1 MQLPQLREDYAN
13 HYIYGGAAAVVGAH
27 LAPLVGLP
35 RAAGALIGSTVAGIV
50 KEAIDWVLN
59 RIAVRQGKAKRHTV
73 DPLDILATAA
83 GGIPVALAVEN
94 L

>member
-1 MQLPQLREDYAN
+1 MRLPQLREDYAN
-13 HYIYGGAAAVVGAH
+13 HYIYGSAAAVLGAH

-50 KEAIDWVLN
+50 KEAIDWLLN
-59 RIAVRQGKAKRHTV
+59 RIAVLRGKAKPHTV
-73 DPLDILATAA
+73 DPLDMLATAA
-83 GGIPVALAVEN
+83 GGVPVALAVGG